1 MSSISAHGTAPVMF
15 AATSKPRRTCHISTS
30 SADDRWARTKVDQPG
45 CAAAGRG
52 LTVPKELLGLGVRTS
67 ATVPWRA
74 LRMINSEIIAC
85 PSFPHVNATYAAA
98 TGTAGLVL
106 GALYLHSSGLVFPK
120 MLAVWKQLVIEH
132 VGQVHRDGHFTALM
146 HNLTSGVPDAA
157 TCAYTEVAK
166 GDQVER
172 CRAVWI
178 AADPCSPLR
187 NTHQDQ
193 HQYRSNTEV

>member
-1 MSSISAHGTAPVMF
+1 MGSNEGGSARLCGRWPRSDRAEK
-15 AATSKPRRTCHISTS
+15 AT
-30 SADDRWARTKVDQPG
+30 WARREDF
-45 CAAAGRG
+45 CD
-52 LTVPKELLGLGVRTS
+52 
-67 ATVPWRA
+67 RA
-74 LRMINSEIIAC
+74 LASITHDKQRDHRL
-85 PSFPHVNATYAAA
+85 PKLPAAA

-132 VGQVHRDGHFTALM
+132 ADQVHRDGHFTALM

-157 TCAYTEVAK
+157 TCAHTEVAK